1 MHVGGK
7 LTDSNYCYK
16 KFSTQEEYAEGTN
29 HINAMFVK
37 KIFSFRN
44 NLKQHILVNHA
55 DPANRSKVPCRE
67 CKKEVESSV
76 PLRDHFRFNTLVKI
90 ILYVKNVTR
99 HLRGLTIYYIT
110 CFDHMGWEN
119 HSNVKSVNID
129 ANKL

>member
-55 DPANRSKVPCRE
+55 DPANRSKGPCRE
-67 CKKEVESSV
+67 CKKAFANR
-76 PLRDHFRFNTLVKI
+76 PTLKDYFGFNTLGKV

-99 HLRGLTIYYIT
+99 HLQGLTIYCIT
-110 CFDHMGWEN
+110 CMDHTECE
-119 HSNVKSVNID
+119 KCD
-129 ANKL
+129 YRC